1 MRVTGYAYPWD
12 VLDDPGFLGRAT
24 DLGVDEVAVAISY
37 HATRAATPWQVTRT
51 AVLAGHAALYRPVRP
66 DAWRSRAL
74 RPEPA
79 EWLDRPDSAGDAVRA
94 LADAGL
100 RTAAWIVLT
109 HNSLLG
115 TRFPEVTTRD
125 CFDQA
130 HPWALCPARAE
141 VRDYSATL
149 AAESVRGLL
158 VDSVILESCGQM
170 GAVHQHMH
178 EKTDAVWAPA
188 VQRLLSVCCCAA
200 CAGGWQDAGLDPLPT
215 RVLLRERVLSII
227 ASGDLTVTEDGLPE
241 DLRDVLLANRRH
253 FTDLLRTEVLA
264 AIGTGARIVLHGSP
278 DPWTTGALPGL
289 TPSAGKDAAC
299 VVVPAWQPGQAS
311 VDLVAV
317 AQAEQPADVGAY
329 VTAVA
334 ASPVPDIADYV
345 GDLADAGARELHL
358 YHLGLG
364 GPARLPDLRAAVA
377 AAHRV
382 DRESPLT

>member
-1 MRVTGYAYPWD
+1 
-12 VLDDPGFLGRAT
+12 
-24 DLGVDEVAVAISY
+24 
-37 HATRAATPWQVTRT
+37 
-51 AVLAGHAALYRPVRP
+51 VLAEHAALYRPVRP
-66 DAWRSRAL
+66 DVWRSRAL

-79 EWLDRPDSAGDAVRA
+79 TWTDVPDSAGAAVRA

-115 TRFPEVTTRD
+115 TRFPELTTRD
-125 CFDQA
+125 CFDQPY
-130 HPWALCPARAE
+130 PWALCPARPE
-141 VRDYSATL
+141 VRDYAATL
-149 AAESVRGLL
+149 AAEAVLGLL

-188 VQRLLSVCCCAA
+188 VQRLLSICCCSA
-200 CAGGWQDAGLDPLPT
+200 CAEGWQEAGLDPRAT
-215 RVLLRERVLSII
+215 RELLRERVLSVI
-227 ASGDLTVTEDGLPE
+227 ATGDLSVTDDGLPD
-241 DLRDVLLANRRH
+241 DLRDALLANRQH

-264 AIGTGARIVLHGSP
+264 AISTGARIVLHGSP
-278 DPWTTGALPGL
+278 DPWATGALPGL

-299 VVVPAWQPGQAS
+299 VVVPAWQPGQATL
-311 VDLVAV
+311 DLVAT

-334 ASPVPDIADYV
+334 AAPVPDIVGYV
-345 GDLADAGARELHL
+345 DDLADAGARELHL

-377 AAHRV
+377 AAHQV
-382 DRESPLT
+382 DGEQLA